1 MNKNADLKSSYSKTI
16 QDDLDKGYIVKVP
29 PHNPSQRTDR
39 EWYLP
44 HHAVVNPHKPG
55 KVRRVLNGAS
65 KFQGY
70 SLNNS
75 LLMGPD
81 LLQSL
86 LHVLFRFREHSYAV
100 SADIEAM
107 FMQVGVLPED
117 QRSLRFLW
125 REDSTSDVEV
135 YQYTRHIFGPKDSPT
150 CSNFALRKT
159 ASDNEDQF
167 PAAALAVKLKFYM
180 DDYLDSVDSEESA
193 IQRAKELIALLK
205 HGGFNLTKFV
215 SNIPNL
221 AAQLNNASEGIQ
233 KSITAT
239 TEQSESSHVLGLRW
253 NYVNDTLVVSRGMD
267 ACVNET

>member
-1 MNKNADLKSSYSKTI
+1 M
-16 QDDLDKGYIVKVP
+16 KVP

-44 HHAVVNPHKPG
+44 HQAVVNPHKPG

-65 KFQGY
+65 KFQGH

-75 LLMGPD
+75 LLTGPD

-125 REDSTSDVEV
+125 REDRRGRSAVG
-135 YQYTRHIFGPKDSPT
+135 GPENVGNF
-150 CSNFALRKT
+150 CSLGPDDLR
-159 ASDNEDQF
+159 
-167 PAAALAVKLKFYM
+167 M
-180 DDYLDSVDSEESA
+180 
-193 IQRAKELIALLK
+193 
-205 HGGFNLTKFV
+205 
-215 SNIPNL
+215 
-221 AAQLNNASEGIQ
+221 
-233 KSITAT
+233 
-239 TEQSESSHVLGLRW
+239 
-253 NYVNDTLVVSRGMD
+253 
-267 ACVNET
+267 